1 LTAMLHTELSE
12 RLLDTLF
19 EEFGKLRVMYSLL
32 RKGKKICLYLNIG
45 RRDTRIACTS
55 EKYALDIVEY
65 ATKLSREVYEDR
77 IVLDEESG
85 DKVLIYMRV
94 RPILQSYSRV
104 VKLQKVINKLEI
116 AELWFWAWKIREEP
130 RRAPVAFIRLYGI

>member
-1 LTAMLHTELSE
+1 MLHAELSE
-12 RLLDTLF
+12 RLPDTLF
-19 EEFGKLRVMYSLL
+19 KELGKFRVMYSLL
-32 RKGKKICLYLNIG
+32 KKGNKVCLYLNVG

-55 EKYALDIVEY
+55 EKYAPDIVEY
-65 ATKLSREVYEDR
+65 AAKLSREVHENR

-85 DKVLIYMRV
+85 DRVLIYMRT

-104 VKLQKVINKLEI
+104 VKLQKVITKLEI

>member
-1 LTAMLHTELSE
+1 MHRVELSK
-12 RLLDTLF
+12 RLLDTLL
-19 EEFGKLRVMYSLL
+19 EELGKPRVVYSLL
-32 RKGKKICLYLNIG
+32 KKGNKVCLYLNVG

-55 EKYALDIVEY
+55 EKYASDIFEY
-65 ATKLSREVYEDR
+65 AAKLSREVYEDR

-85 DKVLIYMRV
+85 DRVLIYMRT
-94 RPILQSYSRV
+94 RPIIKSYSRA
-104 VKLQKVINKLEI
+104 VKLQKVITKLEI

>member
-1 LTAMLHTELSE
+1 MLRTELSE
-12 RLLDTLF
+12 RLLGTLI
-19 EEFGKLRVMYSLL
+19 EELGKPRVMYSLL
-32 RKGKKICLYLNIG
+32 KKGNKVCLYLNVG

-55 EKYALDIVEY
+55 EKYAPDIVEY
-65 ATKLSREVYEDR
+65 AVKLSREVYEDQ

-85 DKVLIYMRV
+85 DRVLIYMRT
-94 RPILQSYSRV
+94 RPIIKSYSRV
-104 VKLQKVINKLEI
+104 VKLQKVITKLEI